1 MSHPEYYNRQY
12 AAHPSQLHPQGYHMP
27 VAQVQHP
34 AMQHLYPQAP
44 VMEKQPVY
52 FNSVQMPQAAPQPT
66 REEILG
72 NLSKAELLKML
83 MKQMKNEGD
92 LEK

>member
-1 MSHPEYYNRQY
+1 
-12 AAHPSQLHPQGYHMP
+12 
-27 VAQVQHP
+27 
-34 AMQHLYPQAP
+34 
-44 VMEKQPVY
+44 
-52 FNSVQMPQAAPQPT
+52 MPQAAPQPT

>member
-52 FNSVQMPQAAPQPT
+52 FNSV
-66 REEILG
+66 
-72 NLSKAELLKML
+72 
-83 MKQMKNEGD
+83 
-92 LEK
+92 